1 MPDAKLLIHFANEA
15 NKDHCE
21 IRFLFS
27 QECQKCT
34 TNNFIKKQPLLY
46 TCFAD
51 HRDLAVEEHGGG
63 EGLAA
68 DALLEPLA
76 GVGDERGDLADDV
89 VVVALLAGV
98 VVVVV
103 LLAGRGRA
111 GHLGALLAGVAVHH
125 LAAGRRHV
133 LLVERVQ
140 RVSEGSEEIQVA
152 WYKIDAKFGW

>member
-1 MPDAKLLIHFANEA
+1 MYNQQFH
-15 NKDHCE
+15 
-21 IRFLFS
+21 
-27 QECQKCT
+27 
-34 TNNFIKKQPLLY
+34 KKQPLLY

-51 HRDLAVEEHGGG
+51 HRALAVEEHGGG

-89 VVVALLAGV
+89 VVVALLAGVV

-152 WYKIDAKFGW
+152 WSKIDAKFGTLPGLFS

>member
-1 MPDAKLLIHFANEA
+1 MYNQQFH
-15 NKDHCE
+15 
-21 IRFLFS
+21 
-27 QECQKCT
+27 
-34 TNNFIKKQPLLY
+34 KKQPLLY
-46 TCFAD
+46 TRCFAD

-152 WYKIDAKFGW
+152 WNKIDTKYCNLPGLLVLLTIQCEKHTCLKCLLRA